1 MRALLDV
8 NVLIALLDSD
18 HLHHGRARGWLKENI
33 KHGWAS
39 CPLTQN
45 GCIRIMSQTGYPNA
59 LPAAAVAER
68 LAAAIATNHHVF
80 WPDTVSMLDAGRVTW
95 NAVLGSRQV
104 TDVYLLA
111 LAVALLNYTR
121 DHGGE
126 VLIAPTDVILDVERA
141 LVLQPDLLY
150 VGPAGPA
157 RVGDRV
163 EGPPN
168 LVVEVLSPNPRIGR
182 LAEKVDWYARYGVE
196 EIWLFHQ
203 FIYAVDV
210 LTCGGGRVVNS
221 ARFQLTAPI
230 QSLVLPASRKTT
242 ASICGI

>member
-80 WPDTVSMLDAGRVTW
+80 WPDTVSLLDAGRVTW

-111 LAVALLNYTR
+111 LAVAQRGRFVT
-121 DHGGE
+121 
-126 VLIAPTDVILDVERA
+126 LDRA
-141 LVLQPDLLY
+141 VSLKAVT
-150 VGPAGPA
+150 GAKAGH
-157 RVGDRV
+157 
-163 EGPPN
+163 
-168 LVVEVLSPNPRIGR
+168 LVVI
-182 LAEKVDWYARYGVE
+182 
-196 EIWLFHQ
+196 
-203 FIYAVDV
+203 
-210 LTCGGGRVVNS
+210 
-221 ARFQLTAPI
+221 
-230 QSLVLPASRKTT
+230 
-242 ASICGI
+242 